1 MNRYPYLFSQ
11 GKIGNLTLK
20 NRSVMTAMGVGLG
33 QADGCVTEAELA
45 YLSRRAKGG
54 AGLIVTG
61 IMRVEETN
69 GISFI
74 RQLSASDDKH
84 ISGLRKLADSVHVY
98 GAAIFGQLQHPGN
111 TANPGLNKRVISP
124 SGISAASGVPAEP
137 MTTEEIHKL
146 VKQFGEA
153 AFRLKKA
160 GFDGVEVHGAHFY
173 LIHQFLS
180 PTYNQRRDEYGGSS
194 ENRFRF
200 LKEVI
205 EEIRLT
211 CGADFPLIVRIS
223 LEEYTGETGYH
234 PDYGI
239 TICKRLE
246 QLGVDGLDITASGSA
261 SPRGQSIEYMTY
273 EQGWRR
279 FLLRAVK
286 RCVSIP
292 VIGVCV
298 IRDPAYAEDILVSG
312 DADFIGSGRNHLADP
327 DWENKAAEGRREE
340 IRPCISCLRCIENLK
355 NGRAAFCSVN
365 PTNGREDRELLLR
378 RNGEGRPVIVLGAG
392 PGGLEAARIAAER
405 GFCVKLYEKSDH
417 VGGQVHLAAQVPGKG
432 KMTWLITWLKKAC
445 EKAGV
450 TFFLSSSPS
459 VEELRAAEPYAIIDA
474 TGGIPLRPAS
484 IPGIDEEIVCTPEDV
499 LEGHIRPEGE
509 SVLVVGSGMTGLET
523 AEYLAALPK
532 TNVMVME
539 MAPEIAPTAYIA
551 ARTDAIMR
559 LQVNNVIFMPGR
571 ELLEIG
577 KDRVFFREITTGEK
591 REMPV
596 DRIVLSMGVR
606 ASGAYEG
613 KLAGICG
620 NVYTIGDA
628 ARPARIQEAIAA
640 GYETAVQL

>member
-1 MNRYPYLFSQ
+1 MSRYPYLFSK
-11 GKIGNLTLK
+11 GKIGSLTLK

-69 GISFI
+69 GIAFA

-84 ISGLRKLADSVHVY
+84 IPGLRKLADAVHMY
-98 GAAIFGQLQHPGN
+98 GTVIFGQLQHPGN
-111 TANPGLNKRVISP
+111 TANPGLNERVISP
-124 SGISAASGVPAEP
+124 SGIPAASGVPTVP
-137 MTTEEIHKL
+137 LTTEEIHKL

-153 AFRLKKA
+153 AFRIKKA

-200 LKEVI
+200 LKEVV
-205 EEIRLT
+205 EEIRHT
-211 CGADFPLIVRIS
+211 CGTDFPLIVRIS

-246 QLGVDGLDITASGSA
+246 RLGVDGLDITASGSA

-298 IRDPAYAEDILVSG
+298 IRDPAFAEDILASG

-327 DWENKAAEGRREE
+327 DWENKAAEGRQDE

-355 NGRAAFCSVN
+355 NGSSAFCSVN
-365 PTNGREDRELLLR
+365 PTNGREDRELPLQK
-378 RNGEGRPVIVLGAG
+378 NGEGRPVIVLGAG
-392 PGGLEAARIAAER
+392 PSGLEAARIAAER
-405 GFCVKLYEKSDH
+405 GFSVELHEKTDH
-417 VGGQVHLAAQVPGKG
+417 IGGQVHLAAQVPGKG
-432 KMTWLITWLKKAC
+432 KMNWLLTWLESAC

-450 TFFLSSSPS
+450 TFFFCSSPS
-459 VEELRAAEPYAIIDA
+459 IEELRAAKPYAIIDA
-474 TGGIPLRPAS
+474 TGGVPLLPAS

-499 LEGHIRPEGE
+499 LEGHIRPQEE
-509 SVLVVGSGMTGLET
+509 SVLIVGSGMTGLET
-523 AEYLAALPK
+523 AEYLSMLPK

-539 MAPEIAPTAYIA
+539 MAPVIAPTAYIA
-551 ARTDAIMR
+551 ARTDTIMR

-577 KDRVFFREITTGEK
+577 KDRVFFRETTTGEK

-596 DRIVLSMGVR
+596 DRVVLSMGVR
-606 ASGAYEG
+606 SSGAYGG
-613 KLAGICG
+613 KLTDVCG

-628 ARPARIQEAIAA
+628 SKPARIQEAIAA